1 MTMPQAYN
9 VSSEEDVHSFP
20 ASFAKQWLWSLDQ
33 SEHNIPTY
41 NLTSAVRICIPLDLK
56 TLEQS
61 LYALV
66 QRHAVLRTT
75 FSVKDEQLLQVIS
88 PTLNVPL
95 LVEDV
100 QSLPASQREARVQQV
115 LTEEAQRPF
124 DLARGPLLRTTLL
137 QLDGQE
143 SLLLLSCHHT
153 VARYSLSRWDST

>member
-1 MTMPQAYN
+1 MTMPPAYN
-9 VSSEEDVHSFP
+9 VSSQEDMRSFP
-20 ASFAKQWLWSLDQ
+20 ASFAQQWLWSLDQ
-33 SEHNIPTY
+33 AEPNTPTYTY

-56 TLEQS
+56 ALEQS

-66 QRHAVLRTT
+66 QRHAILRTT
-75 FSVKDEQLLQVIS
+75 FSVKDEQLMQVIR

-124 DLARGPLLRTTLL
+124 DLARGPLL
-137 QLDGQE
+137 
-143 SLLLLSCHHT
+143 
-153 VARYSLSRWDST
+153 